1 MKVRKL
7 LVELFNAMFPSALAF
22 VDFMCMV
29 AFLLAMTS
37 SAQQK
42 NLLLTAVC
50 ALGTLYCLNEW
61 ERRIKNGEG

>member
-1 MKVRKL
+1 MKVRKF
-7 LVELFNAMFPSALAF
+7 LVELFNAMFPSAIAF
-22 VDFMCMV
+22 ANFICMI

-42 NLLLTAVC
+42 NPLLTAVC
-50 ALGTLYCLNEW
+50 AFAALYCLNEW

>member
-7 LVELFNAMFPSALAF
+7 LVELFNALFPSAVAYVNF
-22 VDFMCMV
+22 VFMI
-29 AFLLAMTS
+29 AFLWITIS
-37 SAQQK
+37 SAQQ
-42 NLLLTAVC
+42 NNPLLTVIS

>member
-7 LVELFNAMFPSALAF
+7 LVELFNALFPSAMAF
-22 VDFMCMV
+22 VDFMCMI

-42 NLLLTAVC
+42 NPLLTAIC
-50 ALGTLYCLNEW
+50 TFASLYCLNEW
-61 ERRIKNGEG
+61 ERRIKL